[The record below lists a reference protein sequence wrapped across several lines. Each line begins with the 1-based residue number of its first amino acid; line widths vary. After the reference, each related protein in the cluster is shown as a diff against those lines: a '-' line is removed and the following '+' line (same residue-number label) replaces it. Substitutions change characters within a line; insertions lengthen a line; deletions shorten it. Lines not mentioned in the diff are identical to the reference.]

1 MIKSK
6 FIKDNDIVSLK
17 PIQFR
22 KFKKL
27 YLTLYGN
34 LVNIPEEDIKEFF
47 LNRDETIIN
56 CKILFSK
63 NIDICNYYVKNYFYD
78 IESSEVRFSSVLN
91 EMTGYPNKPYISKSF
106 ELLFIDNELNI
117 NILIKNSE
125 LK

>member
-91 EMTGYPNKPYISKSF
+91 EMTGYPNKSYISKSF